1 MTDIAP
7 QLAKTGRKRRRTS
20 VGLLFALATL
30 VVLIVSAAAFVA
42 LVLWPRWPI
51 AAVASDAPSLPVTI
65 GGVLF
70 NVPPAAI
77 RVPMQRHPGAQ
88 ERLDLAFLWPS
99 LEPPGAAAK
108 PAPMEAMPPIDRL
121 FVTIEPQSV
130 TLDPTERVR
139 TIYPRYLAD
148 TQFDGPDGLKV
159 IPFREGTP
167 YQNEDLFFDPA
178 AQPGFV
184 VRCSRPGAAGTPGM
198 CLYERRFEGADVTLR
213 FPSEWLTGWRAV
225 NDGIGRLLAR
235 LKPSV

>member
-1 MTDIAP
+1 MTD
-7 QLAKTGRKRRRTS
+7 LARQHSKDERKRRGAPA
-20 VGLLFALATL
+20 GLLFALATL
-30 VVLIVSAAAFVA
+30 IALVVGAAALVA
-42 LVLWPRWPI
+42 VMLWPRWPGT
-51 AAVASDAPSLPVTI
+51 AVAPDAPALPITV

-77 RVPMQRHPGAQ
+77 RIVMQRHSGAQ

-99 LEPPGAAAK
+99 LAPPDPNAK
-108 PAPMEAMPPIDRL
+108 LAPTETAPPIDRL
-121 FVTIEPQSV
+121 LITIEPQSIA
-130 TLDPTERVR
+130 LPPSERVR

-159 IPFREGTP
+159 IPFKEGTP

-184 VRCSRPGAAGTPGM
+184 ARCSRPGAAGTPGM
-198 CLYERRFEGADVTLR
+198 CLYERRIESADLTVR

-225 NDGIGRLLAR
+225 NDGIAKLIGT
-235 LKPSV
+235 LKPGS

>member
-1 MTDIAP
+1 MTAIAK
-7 QLAKTGRKRRRTS
+7 QQHAKITKKRS
-20 VGLLFALATL
+20 ASAGLVFALVTFVA
-30 VVLIVSAAAFVA
+30 LIVLTAAFVA
-42 LVLWPRWPI
+42 LVLWPRWPGT
-51 AAVASDAPSLPVTI
+51 AVAPDAPALPITV

-77 RVPMQRHPGAQ
+77 RMPMQRHSGAQ

-99 LEPPGAAAK
+99 VQPPDANIK
-108 PAPMEAMPPIDRL
+108 LAPTQTAPPIDR
-121 FVTIEPQSV
+121 FFITIEPQSIA
-130 TLDPTERVR
+130 LAPSERVR

-159 IPFREGTP
+159 IPFKEGTP

-198 CLYERRFEGADVTLR
+198 CLYERRVESADLTLR
-213 FPSEWLTGWRAV
+213 FPSDWLTGWRAV
-225 NDGIGRLLAR
+225 NAGIETLLAR
-235 LKPSV
+235 LKAG